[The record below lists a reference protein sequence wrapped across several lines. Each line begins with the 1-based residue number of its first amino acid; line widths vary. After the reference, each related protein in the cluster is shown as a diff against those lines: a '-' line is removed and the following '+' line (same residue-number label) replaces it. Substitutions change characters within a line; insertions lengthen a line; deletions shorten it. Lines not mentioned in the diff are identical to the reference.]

1 MEYLLREEW
10 SMKHI
15 KLPIYLDKAIEL
27 GLASLDDNTFRHPH
41 TGEVTLGF
49 FFLICGGH
57 QVVLCGDICGG
68 FQ

>member
-1 MEYLLREEW
+1 MDTYFRLEYLLREEW

-41 TGEVTLGF
+41 TGEVNV
-49 FFLICGGH
+49 
-57 QVVLCGDICGG
+57 QVECLKTILMY
-68 FQ
+68 